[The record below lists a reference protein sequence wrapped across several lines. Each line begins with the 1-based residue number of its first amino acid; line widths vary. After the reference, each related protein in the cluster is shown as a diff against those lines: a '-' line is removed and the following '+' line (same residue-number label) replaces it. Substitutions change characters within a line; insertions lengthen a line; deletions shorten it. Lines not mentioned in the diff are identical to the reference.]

1 MKLDGTP
8 DSLERAVAALEAANP
23 PAWSER
29 AALASGLGDV
39 LRSVKAPDA
48 LGTAVGLLRRLAG
61 DEKWEVRKAVAES
74 LMHLRT
80 DDFDDLI
87 TRLANDSTAWVR
99 KAAERTLARRRRIEQ
114 VETRK
119 RQRIE
124 SVYDDYDW
132 FLNKYGQTAAE
143 RALRIGERYFE
154 ILASAATH
162 EIRGVLTSL
171 EGALANAAG
180 DDVTPDEREANLAKA
195 QERADFLNRILND
208 LRGYAQELTCEFRRE
223 NLAEIVAEAIA
234 LVEDKVQPTDR
245 TLAEIDLRNEI
256 PDFIVIEA
264 SRHLLVQA
272 FTNVIHNAF
281 DAVDPGGTVT
291 IGADLG
297 EEGRVVVRVTDD
309 GVGMSTDEVKD
320 AFVPFKTS
328 KKNQGGTGF
337 GLPIAKKIV
346 DAHGGAIRI
355 ASEEDRGTTVS
366 VTLPITQEDRSEE

>member
-1 MKLDGTP
+1 MELDGTP
-8 DSLERAVAALEAANP
+8 DSLERAMAALGAADP

-29 AALASGLGDV
+29 AELASCLGEV
-39 LRSVKAPDA
+39 LGSAKAPA
-48 LGTAVGLLRRLAG
+48 AVAPAVELLRRLAD

-114 VETRK
+114 VETKK

-124 SVYDDYDW
+124 SVYDDYEW

-180 DDVTPDEREANLAKA
+180 DDASAEERATNLTKA
-195 QERADFLNRILND
+195 RERADFLNRILND
-208 LRGYAQELTCEFRRE
+208 LKGYAQELTCEFQRE
-223 NLAEIVAEAIA
+223 NLGEIIAEATA
-234 LVEDKVQPTDR
+234 LVEDKVRPTGR
-245 TLAEIDLRNEI
+245 TLEEIDLRSEI

-264 SRHLLVQA
+264 SRYQLVQV
-272 FTNVIHNAF
+272 FTNVIRNAF
-281 DAVDPGGTVT
+281 EAVDPGGTVT

-297 EEGRVVVRVTDD
+297 EEDRVIVLVTDD
-309 GVGMSTDEVKD
+309 GVGMSAGEVKD

-328 KKNQGGTGF
+328 KKNEGGTGF

-355 ASEEDRGTTVS
+355 TSQEDRGTTVS
-366 VTLPITQEDRSEE
+366 ITLPITRGEGSEE

>member
-1 MKLDGTP
+1 
-8 DSLERAVAALEAANP
+8 
-23 PAWSER
+23 
-29 AALASGLGDV
+29 
-39 LRSVKAPDA
+39 
-48 LGTAVGLLRRLAG
+48 
-61 DEKWEVRKAVAES
+61 
-74 LMHLRT
+74 MHLRT
-80 DDFDDLI
+80 DDFDEMI

-114 VETRK
+114 VETKK

-180 DDVTPDEREANLAKA
+180 DDLPPEDRDASLAKA
-195 QERADFLNRILND
+195 RERADFLNRILDD
-208 LRGYAQELTCEFRRE
+208 LKGYAQELTCEFQRE
-223 NLAEIVAEAIA
+223 NLGEIVAEAIA
-234 LVEDKVQPTDR
+234 LVEDKVRATGR
-245 TLAEIDLRNEI
+245 SLAEVDLRNEI

-264 SRHLLVQA
+264 SRYQLVQVFA
-272 FTNVIHNAF
+272 NVIRNAF
-281 DAVDPGGTVT
+281 EAVDPGGTVT
-291 IGADLG
+291 VAADLG

-309 GVGMSTDEVKD
+309 GVGMSADEAKD

-355 ASEEDRGTTVS
+355 ESSEDRGTTVS
-366 VTLPITQEDRSEE
+366 ITLPITQEDRSEE